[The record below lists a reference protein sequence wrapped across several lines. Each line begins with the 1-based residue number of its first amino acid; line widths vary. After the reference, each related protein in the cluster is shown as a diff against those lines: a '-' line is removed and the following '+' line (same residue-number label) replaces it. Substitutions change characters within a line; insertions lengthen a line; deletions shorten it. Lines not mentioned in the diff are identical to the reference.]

1 MGAGDATAEARV
13 REFCAAWSRR
23 DVDELLGWFHPDAV
37 YHNMP
42 LPPAEGLDAIRG
54 VLEMFVPMAEEIVF
68 EIHHV
73 ASTDAVVF
81 TERTDHFTNDGRTVS
96 LPVTGVFELRG
107 DRIAAWRDYFDLQSF
122 LGQSG

>member
-1 MGAGDATAEARV
+1 MGAGDAAEAQV
-13 REFCAAWSRR
+13 REFCVAWSRR

-42 LPPAEGLDAIRG
+42 LPPAEGLEAIRG

-68 EIHHV
+68 ELHHV
-73 ASTDAVVF
+73 ASNDTVVF

-96 LPVTGVFELRG
+96 LPVTGVFELRDG
-107 DRIAAWRDYFDLQSF
+107 RIAAWRDYFDLQSF